1 MEQSEVGVTYYIVDG
16 GNNLCSELV
25 VGTGERLKVGTVY
38 KPGVYRVLASV
49 SDECSAT
56 MNGEVAIVKLPL
68 PLLNINHYYSY
79 PEGGSPEGVQVT
91 VEPET
96 SPGVQYALIDKNV
109 PEDESWLDW
118 PTADGGRITYD
129 MWLKEGKY
137 EIRTLSNT
145 GGFECEAVDSLVI
158 EKIKLTPFK
167 LEVIGNP
174 YKCVSTE
181 CRPLR
186 LTGSEKG
193 TSYSLFQV
201 KGADTTFIALNEGTG
216 KPISW
221 GNQCDTGYFF
231 VKAEKIL
238 SDGQICRSQMGDAVH
253 LYVSTTI
260 EKFRLLGAITG
271 YCNDSEPNGKVILD
285 SSQNSNIT
293 YKLYCN
299 GREMPGKSLKGAG
312 GNKLS
317 WSGLEGLECVE
328 NNDVGNV
335 YTVVATDEHCEVEMA
350 GSVNIVM
357 TNPVSL
363 RNYPRSLLA
372 CTGDKVGIAM
382 DAFGCLLSYEWTHDG
397 RVVGNEAGYNID
409 SVGIDDMG
417 VYYCK
422 VSNYCG
428 SVTSEAIELGVR
440 EVVTM
445 PDGYMADELVCS
457 DMQDVKLVGKG
468 VGGNYSWYKA
478 GTTDTI
484 SRERIL
490 ELKDAT
496 PEDAGEYICYTW
508 NQCGGIADTVL
519 LEFNRVPL
527 VTDYTYHVDTVCVN
541 SVYDI
546 QVKSRD
552 SVVWYR
558 NDVEITGKHDLRYRI
573 GDVTLGDE
581 GLYKIKAVN
590 LCSEQTYNIV
600 KLLVDDSIRIQ
611 SAPPASAH
619 YCQSTDIRLEVV
631 ATPKERVEY
640 TWWKRLTKVVS
651 GQNFYTFPA
660 NITKENGAVYTVNYK
675 NKMF

>member
-1 MEQSEVGVTYYIVDG
+1 
-16 GNNLCSELV
+16 
-25 VGTGERLKVGTVY
+25 
-38 KPGVYRVLASV
+38 
-49 SDECSAT
+49 
-56 MNGEVAIVKLPL
+56 
-68 PLLNINHYYSY
+68 
-79 PEGGSPEGVQVT
+79 
-91 VEPET
+91 
-96 SPGVQYALIDKNV
+96 
-109 PEDESWLDW
+109 
-118 PTADGGRITYD
+118 
-129 MWLKEGKY
+129 
-137 EIRTLSNT
+137 
-145 GGFECEAVDSLVI
+145 
-158 EKIKLTPFK
+158 
-167 LEVIGNP
+167 
-174 YKCVSTE
+174 
-181 CRPLR
+181 
-186 LTGSEKG
+186 
-193 TSYSLFQV
+193 
-201 KGADTTFIALNEGTG
+201 
-216 KPISW
+216 
-221 GNQCDTGYFF
+221 
-231 VKAEKIL
+231 
-238 SDGQICRSQMGDAVH
+238 
-253 LYVSTTI
+253 
-260 EKFRLLGAITG
+260 
-271 YCNDSEPNGKVILD
+271 
-285 SSQNSNIT
+285 
-293 YKLYCN
+293 
-299 GREMPGKSLKGAG
+299 
-312 GNKLS
+312 
-317 WSGLEGLECVE
+317 
-328 NNDVGNV
+328 
-335 YTVVATDEHCEVEMA
+335 
-350 GSVNIVM
+350 M

-675 NKMF
+675 NKCSEGSISHNVYVDAPVELAKMKSPDIVCSDATGDKVIIVKDLAQADNPEYDTYKWYKRTDSEPVLMSETDTLKVGLTIANRGLYYAEVGNVCGIKLSADVDLRIDTVPQILAQPQTITVCEGEDAMFNVRARGGDLTYTWYLRRKDGSETYQVKNTVEFESTSQWTIPKPVIENDSAQVWCMVENNCDFVSTDTVLLRITRNVRLKTDKVVEYLCANNPDAEVRIAVQPEPAIFKSWNYYVEKDGVLVYNPRSVYNAYEDTLTFDSPGVYRIFNFETKSTGCVEPSSEVTVSIENREIFTAVLSAVGKTTICRNDSVKMQVHIEGGRAPWQLEIRRRTDGVSGSGRL